1 VPKVG
6 VRDGC
11 VPVCACVCVRSLLHN
26 TNSILMALLQTTK
39 EAVAAAREQRLQ
51 QQRQQE
57 SDAIKPD
64 IIPAETAQ
72 PAPLSRDERN
82 AQARPPP
89 PPPPLSLLPVAPA
102 HRSLMCSM

>member
-1 VPKVG
+1 MG
-6 VRDGC
+6 VCLC
-11 VPVCACVCVRSLLHN
+11 VRVCVRSLLHN
-26 TNSILMALLQTTK
+26 TNSILMALPQTTK

-57 SDAIKPD
+57 SDAIKTD
-64 IIPAETAQ
+64 TTAAETAQ

-89 PPPPLSLLPVAPA
+89 SPLPAAPA
-102 HRSLMCSM
+102 HRSLMC